1 MAEAEAEEAAVS
13 KIKQSNFK
21 EVRIIIN
28 HNVQTRSKKDDD
40 YIDVA
45 KNADYQNQSHEYY
58 REFLNWRSSGDNPY
72 AYSFVRRKNEYSYVD
87 GKGYVSNDP
96 GDKEKKV
103 LKRCCRLIAMT
114 MFTIILFSLAEM
126 FYVSMYYKTF
136 VFSTTKVLYG
146 QSVETYD
153 VPMSLCLGICLIRS
167 LKYIIPTL
175 IFILDTRIPGE
186 VFLPKADKMFP
197 NMTACAFVMALMA
210 ASFCRISNDVLAY
223 IAEKIGIGVYRFDY
237 MYSSNPLVTIAFGFC
252 NCILLSVLSEV
263 LFRGLILQTMRQF
276 GDMFAFI
283 ICCVTEAFCGFD
295 ILGYGSTIC
304 IGIIITL
311 FTLRTGSIKT
321 AIGMRISAT
330 TLFFLLD
337 TVGVYLEK
345 NYAMIAEAGVC
356 LIIIA
361 ISLVIYSRVTLAQN
375 FSFNVNNSKT
385 HLSIAKKL
393 SIFFSHSGIMLW
405 LIIVL
410 TVALF
415 SLRFV

>member
-1 MAEAEAEEAAVS
+1 M
-13 KIKQSNFK
+13 
-21 EVRIIIN
+21 RIIIN
-28 HNVQTRSKKDDD
+28 RNFPTENTKTKNKKDDD

-72 AYSFVRRKNEYSYVD
+72 AYSFVRRKSEHSYVD

-96 GDKEKKV
+96 SDKEKKV

-114 MFTIILFSLAEM
+114 MLAIMLFSLAEM

-136 VFSTTKVLYG
+136 VFSVTKVLYS
-146 QSVETYD
+146 QPMDTYD
-153 VPMSLCLGICLIRS
+153 VPMSLCLGICVIRS
-167 LKYIIPTL
+167 LKYIIPIL
-175 IFILDTRIPGE
+175 IFMLDTRIPGE

-223 IAEKIGIGVYRFDY
+223 IAGKIGIGVYRFDY
-237 MYSSNPLVTIAFGFC
+237 MYSANLFVTVVFGLC
-252 NCILLSVLSEV
+252 NCVLLSALSEI

-283 ICCVTEAFCGFD
+283 ICCVSETFCGFD
-295 ILGYGSTIC
+295 MLSYGNTIC

-337 TVGVYLEK
+337 IVGVYLSES
-345 NYAMIAEAGVC
+345 YAEIAEAGVC

-361 ISLVIYSRVTLAQN
+361 ISLIIYSRVTLAQN
-375 FSFNVNNSKT
+375 FSFNINNSKT

-405 LIIVL
+405 FILAL
-410 TVALF
+410 TIGVF